1 MAYQTILVHIDDTPR
16 CAARVELAAN
26 LASAGNAHLVGL
38 YLPVLPAD
46 FAYPAINR
54 QSLQAALDRRTAP
67 DRPHEQEARQK
78 FETAAARAGVPAEW
92 RAPQGVPDDLAVL
105 HARHADLIVL
115 GQHDQQAPAA
125 PVLERFNENLI
136 LASGRPVLV
145 VPYTG
150 PLPLRFGRV
159 LIAWNGSRESARAVG
174 DAMPLLE
181 RADHVSVAI
190 IAPTT
195 GEPRLD
201 APNAQ
206 ALVDQLSRHGI
217 SATCEVIPVSHEVG
231 VDKADAGELLLTRA
245 ADVAADLIVMGC
257 YGHAR
262 LRELVM
268 GGVTRTLLRT
278 MTVPT
283 LLSH

>member
-16 CAARVELAAN
+16 CAARVELASD
-26 LASAGNAHLVGL
+26 LAAAGNAHLVGL

-46 FAYPAINR
+46 LSYAVINR
-54 QSLQAALDRRTAP
+54 QNLQAALDRQTIS
-67 DRPHEQEARQK
+67 DQHHEQDARQK
-78 FETAAARAGVPAEW
+78 FEAIAARAGATAEW
-92 RAPQGVPDDLAVL
+92 RAPQGLADDLAAL

-115 GQHDQQAPAA
+115 GQHDGQAPAA
-125 PVLERFNENLI
+125 PVAERFNENLI

-150 PLPLRFGRV
+150 PVPHRFRSI

-181 RADHVSVAI
+181 RADRVTAAI
-190 IAPTT
+190 IDPTNV
-195 GEPRLD
+195 EPRLD
-201 APNAQ
+201 APNTN
-206 ALVDQLSRHGI
+206 ALIDYLSRHGV
-217 SATCEVIPVSHEVG
+217 SAAFEAIPASHEVG
-231 VDKADAGELLLTRA
+231 VDKAGVGELLLTRA

-268 GGVTRTLLRT
+268 GGVTRTLLRS

>member
-16 CAARVELAAN
+16 CAARVELAAD
-26 LASAGNAHLVGL
+26 LAAAGNAHLVGL

-46 FAYPAINR
+46 LPYAAINR
-54 QSLQAALDRRTAP
+54 QNLQGALDRRTTS
-67 DRPHEQEARQK
+67 DQHHEQDARKK
-78 FETAAARAGVPAEW
+78 FEAITARVGVAAEW
-92 RAPQGVPDDLAVL
+92 RAPPGVADEVATV
-105 HARHADLIVL
+105 HARHADLVVL
-115 GQHDQQAPAA
+115 GQHDGQAQAA

-136 LASGRPVLV
+136 LGSGRPVLV

-150 PLPLRFGRV
+150 QVPHRFERI

-181 RADHVSVAI
+181 RCAHVTAAI
-190 IAPTT
+190 IVPTT

-201 APNAQ
+201 APNGK
-206 ALVDQLSRHGI
+206 ALVDYLSRHGVT
-217 SATCEVIPVSHEVG
+217 AECEVIPVSHEVG
-231 VDKADAGELLLTRA
+231 VDKAGAGELLLTRA

-268 GGVTRTLLRT
+268 GGVTRTLLRS